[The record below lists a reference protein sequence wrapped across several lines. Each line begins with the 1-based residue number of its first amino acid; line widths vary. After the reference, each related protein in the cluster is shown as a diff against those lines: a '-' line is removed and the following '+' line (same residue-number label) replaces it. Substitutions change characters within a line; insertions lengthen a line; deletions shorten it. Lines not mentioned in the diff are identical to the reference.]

1 MTKNAEKLES
11 WKVKRSETKFIEG
24 NKYVNLIF
32 FDKIHGRK
40 FIEKS
45 REVSFKYSETH
56 GKNISVIVTPW
67 SIKDVD
73 GNL

>member
-1 MTKNAEKLES
+1 ME
-11 WKVKRSETKFIEG
+11 SETQRNQIHRREKH
-24 NKYVNLIF
+24 VNLIF
-32 FDKIHGRK
+32 FEKIHGKK

-45 REVSFKYSETH
+45 REVSFKNSETH
-56 GKNISVIVTPW
+56 GKNISALVTPW